1 MKVWKIPVTW
11 EMYGVVRVEADT
23 LKAAMEIAEDPDGDI
38 PLPKDGNYVDG
49 SWALSSTDP
58 EYVQLFQGLHKR
70 GMGNRGGL

>member
-38 PLPKDGNYVDG
+38 PLPEDGNYVDG
-49 SWALSSTDP
+49 SWALSSMDP
-58 EYVQLFQGLHKR
+58 EYVQLFQGSQTQKEACE
-70 GMGNRGGL
+70 